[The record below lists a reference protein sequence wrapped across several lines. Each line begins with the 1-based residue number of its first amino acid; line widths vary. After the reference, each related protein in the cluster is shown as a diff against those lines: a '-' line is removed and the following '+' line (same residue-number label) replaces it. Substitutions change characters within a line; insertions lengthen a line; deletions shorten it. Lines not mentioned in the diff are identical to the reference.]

1 MRPIKQTSMAQTPL
15 MDIYSNCSCRRHLRW
30 LQSKRLQRALEHKNW
45 ICMFRAT
52 SSMTLSHKRSPSVP
66 RMWTG
71 GRARFLEAALG
82 IDIQR
87 VDESAV
93 SGALMI

>member
-1 MRPIKQTSMAQTPL
+1 
-15 MDIYSNCSCRRHLRW
+15 
-30 LQSKRLQRALEHKNW
+30 
-45 ICMFRAT
+45 
-52 SSMTLSHKRSPSVP
+52 
-66 RMWTG
+66 MWTG

>member
-1 MRPIKQTSMAQTPL
+1 
-15 MDIYSNCSCRRHLRW
+15 
-30 LQSKRLQRALEHKNW
+30 
-45 ICMFRAT
+45 
-52 SSMTLSHKRSPSVP
+52 LSHKRSPSVP

>member
-1 MRPIKQTSMAQTPL
+1 MAAEQTPSASL
-15 MDIYSNCSCRRHLRW
+15 GTQKLDLYVQGNVVNDIV
-30 LQSKRLQRALEHKNW
+30 
-45 ICMFRAT
+45 
-52 SSMTLSHKRSPSVP
+52 HKRSPSVP

-82 IDIQR
+82 LDIQR